1 MKNFFSLKNKFVI
14 VTGAA
19 GLLAE
24 QHIDVVLSNQGN
36 LVLIDVNLKKLK
48 KIKKKFNSLYSNQ
61 ILIFKGDVSNE
72 SDIRH
77 ILSLLK
83 RKKIKPNVLIN
94 NAAVDY
100 KLDSK
105 HKKKQNKLMLENFS
119 SEIWKKDLDV
129 SLLGSLNCIKIFG
142 SEMVK
147 NGGGV
152 ILNIASDLAFIAPD
166 NRIYNSGKNIKIVK
180 PISYS
185 VVKHGIVGLTKYVAV
200 YWAKKKIRC
209 NAIAPGGIYNGQPKT
224 FVNKIKKLI
233 PMGRLAK
240 KDEYKSTIL
249 YLISDASSYMNG
261 SVLTIDGGR
270 TVI

>member
-1 MKNFFSLKNKFVI
+1 MTNPFNLENKIVL

-24 QHIDVVLSNQGN
+24 QHIDVVLENKGK
-36 LVLIDVNLKKLK
+36 LVLVDIDINKLK
-48 KIKKKFNSLYSNQ
+48 KIKKQYDKIYNNKV
-61 ILIFKGDVSNE
+61 LIFKGDVTKE
-72 SDIRH
+72 EDI
-77 ILSLLK
+77 
-83 RKKIKPNVLIN
+83 KKIFFSLKKKNFFVNVLIN

-100 KLDSK
+100 KLDNQ
-105 HKKKQNKLMLENFS
+105 HKKNQHELKLENFS
-119 SEIWKKDLDV
+119 NLILKKDLDV

-142 SEMVK
+142 REMAK
-147 NGGGV
+147 NKYGV
-152 ILNIASDLAFIAPD
+152 ILNIASDLSFIAPD
-166 NRIYNSGKNIKIVK
+166 NRLYNKGKKIDIVK

-185 VVKHGIVGLTKYVAV
+185 IAKHGIIGLTKYVSV
-200 YWAKKKIRC
+200 YWANKNIRC
-209 NAIAPGGIYNGQPKT
+209 NAIAPGGIYNGQPKS

-233 PMGRLAK
+233 PMGRLAH

-270 TVI
+270 TVL

>member
-72 SDIRH
+72 SNIRY

-105 HKKKQNKLMLENFS
+105 HKKKQTKLMLENFS

-200 YWAKKKIRC
+200 YWAKKK
-209 NAIAPGGIYNGQPKT
+209 N
-224 FVNKIKKLI
+224 
-233 PMGRLAK
+233 
-240 KDEYKSTIL
+240 
-249 YLISDASSYMNG
+249 
-261 SVLTIDGGR
+261 
-270 TVI
+270 